1 MMVNK
6 NIINF
11 AHRGA
16 SEYTPENTMLAF
28 NVGIFMGADGVETD
42 VQLTKDGVAVLF
54 HDDTLMRV
62 TGEKGAI
69 ADYTYEELRKF
80 YVSKNDFCDKIVKL
94 EDFLKSFHFRDII
107 FAIELKERNSAEIV
121 CDLIKKYDVAQKTV
135 VTSFQYDALVA
146 VRAYAPDINTGYLT
160 AVVTEELLER
170 MKQDGIY
177 QLCPEA
183 QILKPE
189 LVLKWHGMGFNVR
202 AWGVYDEELMIHSC
216 NCGVDGMTVNFPDK
230 LYKYIRDM
238 QNNLNL

>member
-135 VTSFQYDALVA
+135 VTSFQ
-146 VRAYAPDINTGYLT
+146 
-160 AVVTEELLER
+160 
-170 MKQDGIY
+170 
-177 QLCPEA
+177 
-183 QILKPE
+183 
-189 LVLKWHGMGFNVR
+189 
-202 AWGVYDEELMIHSC
+202 
-216 NCGVDGMTVNFPDK
+216 
-230 LYKYIRDM
+230 
-238 QNNLNL
+238 